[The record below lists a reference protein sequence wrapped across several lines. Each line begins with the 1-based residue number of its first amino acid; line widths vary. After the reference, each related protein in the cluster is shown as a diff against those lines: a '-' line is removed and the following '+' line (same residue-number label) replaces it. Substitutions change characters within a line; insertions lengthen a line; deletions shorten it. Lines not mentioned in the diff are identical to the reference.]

1 MEKGRASCRP
11 LTPCTVPIRLCD
23 LARPWQC
30 HHAGLEPTSKCHLK
44 SLAAP
49 FQPDRECLVLSS
61 IKSGLPEQEPPG
73 QDWDAIRAALRRYL
87 RARGTSH
94 YLIDDLAQETLARLV
109 ELQRTQQIGSMLALA
124 FRIADNL
131 RVDAHRRESR
141 LITGVDEELRSD
153 EPSLNRVL
161 DSRRAMEVFQSCLRR
176 MPALRRE
183 VLVRRRLNQES
194 CRAIGADL
202 DLSTKAVEKHI
213 TRGMIDLRRALDQAG
228 IDLVGQD

>member
-1 MEKGRASCRP
+1 M
-11 LTPCTVPIRLCD
+11 
-23 LARPWQC
+23 
-30 HHAGLEPTSKCHLK
+30 
-44 SLAAP
+44 
-49 FQPDRECLVLSS
+49 LSS
-61 IKSGLPEQEPPG
+61 IKSGLQEKEPQD

-87 RARGTSH
+87 GARGTPH
-94 YLIDDLAQETLARLV
+94 DLADDIAQETLARLI
-109 ELQRTQQIGSMLALA
+109 ELARTQQIGSMLALA

-131 RVDAHRRESR
+131 RVDMHRRNGR
-141 LITGVDEELRSD
+141 LVAGVDEELRSE

-161 DSRRAMEVFQSCLRR
+161 DSRRAMEVFERCLRR

-183 VLVRRRLNQES
+183 VLVRRRLHQES

-202 DLSTKAVEKHI
+202 NLSTKAVEKHI